1 MVPPLEA
8 FSHHLSWSQNPW
20 WSSLHGD
27 GEPLYQGFD
36 WVEKTGAP
44 GQHNGRPLGF
54 ASISK
59 YLESSSPQQ
68 EGTCRLILGIS
79 ARKGLCS
86 ARPKLRNYAKLYWER
101 GPCYFSNPL
110 GWNIGLTRMQ
120 TETANMEEER
130 APLSIGDNPRAAKVG
145 QTVANQE
152 SNLEARPS
160 KRPKEGK

>member
-1 MVPPLEA
+1 MG
-8 FSHHLSWSQNPW
+8 NPCIRVLTGW
-20 WSSLHGD
+20 K
-27 GEPLYQGFD
+27 
-36 WVEKTGAP
+36 KTGAP

-59 YLESSSPQQ
+59 SLESSTPQQ
-68 EGTCRLILGIS
+68 EGTCRLILGLS

-86 ARPKLRNYAKLYWER
+86 ARPKLRSYAKLYWKR

-120 TETANMEEER
+120 TETANMEQER
-130 APLSIGDNPRAAKVG
+130 APLSIGDSPRAAKVG